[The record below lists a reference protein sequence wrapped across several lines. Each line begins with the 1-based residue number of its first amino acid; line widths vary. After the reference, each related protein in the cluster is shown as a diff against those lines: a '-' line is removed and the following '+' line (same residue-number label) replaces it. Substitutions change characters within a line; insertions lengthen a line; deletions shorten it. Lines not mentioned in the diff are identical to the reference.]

1 MSMPKVSVIMGVFN
15 CGRYLRECIDS
26 ILAQTYTDWEF
37 VICDDCSTDSTNDI
51 LREYKEKYPDKFVIL
66 KNEVN
71 SRLAYSLNRCI
82 EAAHGEYMARMDGDD
97 ICMPD
102 RFEKQ
107 VGFLDTHPEYA
118 VVGTLTTLFDE
129 NGDFGIA
136 RYPEEPDK
144 YSLKNASPFGHVTI
158 MMRKSAYEKIGA
170 YTVSKQT
177 KRSQDYEMW
186 FRFYAAGFR
195 GYNIQEP
202 LVRVRDDRDAA
213 SRRTAQV
220 RINAFRMKIK
230 GYRLLHYPLRYY
242 PYAFVPLL
250 KILIPNEKVYALHK
264 KRNSN
269 S

>member
-1 MSMPKVSVIMGVFN
+1 MFMPKVSVIMGVYN
-15 CGRYLRECIDS
+15 CERYLRECIDS

-71 SRLAYSLNRCI
+71 SKLAYSLNRCI

-97 ICMPD
+97 MSMPD

-107 VGFLDTHPEYA
+107 VNFLDAHPEYA
-118 VVGTLTTLFDE
+118 VVGALTTLFDE
-129 NGDFGIA
+129 NGDFGTA
-136 RYPEEPDK
+136 KYPEEPDK
-144 YSLKNASPFGHVTI
+144 FSLKNASPFGHGNI

-170 YTVSKQT
+170 YTVSELT

-202 LVRVRDDRDAA
+202 LVRFRDNHDAS
-213 SRRTAQV
+213 SRRTARV
-220 RINAFRMKIK
+220 RINAFKMEIR

-242 PYAFVPLL
+242 PYAFIQLL
-250 KILIPNEKVYALHK
+250 KIFVPKDIVYALHK
-264 KRNSN
+264 KRSKNN
-269 S
+269 